1 MHPLFAGILSVYL
14 CFAGL
19 KMIMAAYNNDHTR
32 QQKTCDPLPYTL
44 FPLVLITL
52 SLFHYP
58 HYFSARP
65 VLDKLPTCLA
75 AIIAIFPF
83 LTLPVCFPH
92 RLALPSIVWTVLMRR
107 NSTERRKLE
116 RHWELSRGSTQDMK
130 GQRQYLSCIT
140 QLNNIILWRGHDLQT
155 VGWGK
160 INS

>member
-75 AIIAIFPF
+75 AIIAIFPY

-107 NSTERRKLE
+107 NSTERRKLDE
-116 RHWELSRGSTQDMK
+116 TLRK
-130 GQRQYLSCIT
+130 QRVDT
-140 QLNNIILWRGHDLQT
+140 GHEGTET
-155 VGWGK
+155 VFVMHNAAEQHYSVTGT
-160 INS
+160 

>member
-52 SLFHYP
+52 SRFHYP

-75 AIIAIFPF
+75 SIIAIFPF

-107 NSTERRKLE
+107 NSTERRKLDE
-116 RHWELSRGSTQDMK
+116 TLRTEQRVDTGHEGTETVFVMHNAAEQHYSVTGTWSPNSR
-130 GQRQYLSCIT
+130 
-140 QLNNIILWRGHDLQT
+140 
-155 VGWGK
+155 VG
-160 INS
+160 

>member
-52 SLFHYP
+52 SLFHHP

-75 AIIAIFPF
+75 AIIAIFPY

-107 NSTERRKLE
+107 NSTERRKLDE
-116 RHWELSRGSTQDMK
+116 TLRKQKVDT
-130 GQRQYLSCIT
+130 
-140 QLNNIILWRGHDLQT
+140 GHEGTET
-155 VGWGK
+155 VFVMH
-160 INS
+160 NAAEQHYSVTRT

>member
-1 MHPLFAGILSVYL
+1 
-14 CFAGL
+14 
-19 KMIMAAYNNDHTR
+19 MAAYNNDHTR
-32 QQKTCDPLPYTL
+32 QQKACDPLPYTL

-75 AIIAIFPF
+75 AIIAIFPY

-107 NSTERRKLE
+107 NSTERRKLDE
-116 RHWELSRGSTQDMK
+116 TLRKQKVDT
-130 GQRQYLSCIT
+130 
-140 QLNNIILWRGHDLQT
+140 GHEGTET
-155 VGWGK
+155 VFFMHNAAEQHYSVTGT
-160 INS
+160 

>member
-65 VLDKLPTCLA
+65 VLDKLTTCLA

-92 RLALPSIVWTVLMRR
+92 HLALPSIVWMVLMRR
-107 NSTERRKLE
+107 NSTERRKLDE
-116 RHWELSRGSTQDMK
+116 TLRKQRVNTGHEGTETVFVMHNAAEQHYSVTGTWSPNSR
-130 GQRQYLSCIT
+130 
-140 QLNNIILWRGHDLQT
+140 
-155 VGWGK
+155 VG
-160 INS
+160 

>member
-75 AIIAIFPF
+75 SIIAIFPF

-107 NSTERRKLE
+107 NSTERRKLDE
-116 RHWELSRGSTQDMK
+116 TLRKQRVDTGHEGTETVFVMHNAAEQHYSVTGTWSPNSR
-130 GQRQYLSCIT
+130 
-140 QLNNIILWRGHDLQT
+140 
-155 VGWGK
+155 VG
-160 INS
+160 

>member
-92 RLALPSIVWTVLMRR
+92 HLALPSIVWMVLMRR
-107 NSTERRKLE
+107 NSTERRKLDE
-116 RHWELSRGSTQDMK
+116 TLRKQRVNTGHEGTETVFVMHNAAEQHYSVTGTWSPNSRLG
-130 GQRQYLSCIT
+130 
-140 QLNNIILWRGHDLQT
+140 
-155 VGWGK
+155 
-160 INS
+160 

>member
-1 MHPLFAGILSVYL
+1 MHPLFAGILSVCL

-75 AIIAIFPF
+75 AIIAIFPY

-107 NSTERRKLE
+107 NSTERRKLDE
-116 RHWELSRGSTQDMK
+116 TLRKQKVDTGHEGTETVFVMHNAAEQHYSVTGTWSPNSRLG
-130 GQRQYLSCIT
+130 
-140 QLNNIILWRGHDLQT
+140 
-155 VGWGK
+155 
-160 INS
+160 

>member
-75 AIIAIFPF
+75 SIIAIFPF

-107 NSTERRKLE
+107 NSTERRKLDE
-116 RHWELSRGSTQDMK
+116 TLRTEQRVDTGHEGTEAVFFMHNAAEQLYSVTRTWSPNSRLG
-130 GQRQYLSCIT
+130 
-140 QLNNIILWRGHDLQT
+140 
-155 VGWGK
+155 
-160 INS
+160 

>member
-75 AIIAIFPF
+75 AIIAIFPY

-107 NSTERRKLE
+107 NSTERRKLDE
-116 RHWELSRGSTQDMK
+116 TLRKQRVNTGHEGTETVFVMHNAAEQHYSVTGTWSPNSRLG
-130 GQRQYLSCIT
+130 
-140 QLNNIILWRGHDLQT
+140 
-155 VGWGK
+155 
-160 INS
+160 

>member
-52 SLFHYP
+52 SRFHYP

-75 AIIAIFPF
+75 SIIAIFPF

-107 NSTERRKLE
+107 NSTERRKLDE
-116 RHWELSRGSTQDMK
+116 TLRKQRVDTGHEGTETVFVMHNAAEQHYSVTGTWSPNSR
-130 GQRQYLSCIT
+130 
-140 QLNNIILWRGHDLQT
+140 
-155 VGWGK
+155 VG
-160 INS
+160 

>member
-32 QQKTCDPLPYTL
+32 QQKACDPLPYTL

-75 AIIAIFPF
+75 AIIAIFPY

-107 NSTERRKLE
+107 NSTERRKLDE
-116 RHWELSRGSTQDMK
+116 TLRKQKVDTGHEGTETVFVMHNAAEQHHSVTGTWSPNSR
-130 GQRQYLSCIT
+130 
-140 QLNNIILWRGHDLQT
+140 
-155 VGWGK
+155 VG
-160 INS
+160 

>member
-75 AIIAIFPF
+75 AIIAIFPY

-107 NSTERRKLE
+107 NSTERRKLDE
-116 RHWELSRGSTQDMK
+116 TLRKQRVDTGHEGTETVFVMHNAAEQHYSVTGTWSPNSRLG
-130 GQRQYLSCIT
+130 
-140 QLNNIILWRGHDLQT
+140 
-155 VGWGK
+155 
-160 INS
+160 

>member
-52 SLFHYP
+52 SLFHYT

-75 AIIAIFPF
+75 SIIAIFPF
-83 LTLPVCFPH
+83 LTLLVCPH
-92 RLALPSIVWTVLMRR
+92 CPPSSGRCWWGVIRLRGESWM
-107 NSTERRKLE
+107 
-116 RHWELSRGSTQDMK
+116 RHWESRGSTQDMK